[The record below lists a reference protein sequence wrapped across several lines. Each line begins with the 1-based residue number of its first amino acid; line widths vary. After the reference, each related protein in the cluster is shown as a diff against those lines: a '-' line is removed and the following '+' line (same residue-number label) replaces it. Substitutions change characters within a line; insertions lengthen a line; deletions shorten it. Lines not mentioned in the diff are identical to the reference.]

1 MHEIIFYEDRSGR
14 VPVLEYMQELSKS
27 KSKDSRIKL
36 SKIQDYVKVL
46 REHGTY
52 AGEPFV
58 KHLDGDIWELR
69 PLRDL
74 LLFAGV
80 VGGRFV
86 LLHQFLKRTQKTPA
100 REIEQAKRELADF
113 KERSCLQ

>member
-46 REHGTY
+46 SMERMPASPLSSIWTAKSGSYAPSGTGY
-52 AGEPFV
+52 FLPGWSAG
-58 KHLDGDIWELR
+58 GS
-69 PLRDL
+69 
-74 LLFAGV
+74 
-80 VGGRFV
+80 
-86 LLHQFLKRTQKTPA
+86 
-100 REIEQAKRELADF
+100 
-113 KERSCLQ
+113 SCCINF

>member
-58 KHLDGDIWELR
+58 KHLDG
-69 PLRDL
+69 
-74 LLFAGV
+74 
-80 VGGRFV
+80 
-86 LLHQFLKRTQKTPA
+86 
-100 REIEQAKRELADF
+100 
-113 KERSCLQ
+113 